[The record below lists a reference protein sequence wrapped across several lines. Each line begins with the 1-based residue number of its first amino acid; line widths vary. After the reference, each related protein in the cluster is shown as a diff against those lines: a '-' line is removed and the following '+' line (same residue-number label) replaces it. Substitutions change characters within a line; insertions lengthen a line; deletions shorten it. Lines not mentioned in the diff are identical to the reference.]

1 MPARSSPATSFLL
14 ATPARLC
21 LDTRSVYVDLCCCS
35 FAICRKPVPEKIM
48 RRASTTFILGFGT
61 LAALVASVALAAA
74 QISPQNWPQRPV
86 KFIVTLGAGSGVD
99 IGTRLIA
106 DRLSARWGQPV
117 VVENRPG
124 GDGIVA
130 ITSFLSAHD
139 DHVLLAS
146 PTSSFTAH
154 PYLHD
159 TLPYKA
165 SDLLPIARVSNT
177 LILICVPTSLSLASF
192 DDVVS
197 MARTQPGK
205 LNWAGTTGALDFS
218 FAAFLQTKKVSMTK
232 VPYRNPVEAAN
243 DLAEGRV
250 QVYEAALAIVRP
262 QIEAGKIKPVLITN
276 DVRAPTMPDV
286 PMATEAGYPELAFNG
301 LVGFFGPPGM
311 PLDLRTRIADD
322 VRAVADATVGQRLI
336 ATGQVMNLGGP
347 SEFAQAIDA
356 QRARLVEIAKELG
369 LKASQ

>member
-1 MPARSSPATSFLL
+1 MQALPRSFGFAFGLL
-14 ATPARLC
+14 ATLIV
-21 LDTRSVYVDLCCCS
+21 S
-35 FAICRKPVPEKIM
+35 
-48 RRASTTFILGFGT
+48 STPL
-61 LAALVASVALAAA
+61 LAQTA
-74 QISPQNWPQRPV
+74 PRTWPQRPV

-99 IGTRLIA
+99 IGTRLIG

-159 TLPYKA
+159 NLPYKA
-165 SDLLPIARVSNT
+165 ADLLPIARVSNT
-177 LILICVPTSLSLASF
+177 LITISVPASLQVASF
-192 DDVVS
+192 ADLVA
-197 MARTQPGK
+197 MARAQPGK
-205 LNWAGTTGALDFS
+205 LDWAGTTGALDFS
-218 FAAFLQTKKVSMTK
+218 FAGFLQSNGLNMTK
-232 VPYRNPVEAAN
+232 VPYRNPVDAAN

-262 QIEAGKIKPVLITN
+262 QLEAGKIKPLVMTN
-276 DVRAPTMPDV
+276 HVRAPTLPDV
-286 PMATEAGYPELAFNG
+286 PTVTQAGHPELAFDG

-311 PLDLRTRIADD
+311 PLDLRVRIAED
-322 VRAVADATVGQRLI
+322 VRAVADATIAARLI
-336 ATGQVMNLGGP
+336 TTGQIMNLGGAE
-347 SEFAQAIDA
+347 EFAAAIA
-356 QRARLVEIAKELG
+356 EQRERLATIAKDLG
-369 LKASQ
+369 IKPSQ